1 MAKLIADDLSGE
13 ISVDVPE
20 NSPLTDYAEQVGVYF
35 GCQNGNCG
43 VCDVEIV
50 EGIENLTEQ
59 TDKEKDFELLF
70 NHRLLCQC
78 KIKHGNV
85 KIRL

>member
-1 MAKLIADDLSGE
+1 MAKLICDESE
-13 ISVDVPE
+13 VEVPE
-20 NSPLTDYAEQVGVYF
+20 NVQLTDYAEQVGVYF

-50 EGIENLTEQ
+50 DGIENLSDR
-59 TDKEKDFELLF
+59 TDKEKDFELLK

-78 KIKHGNV
+78 KIKHGVV